1 MQFHEIA
8 MIFKHFDVAL
18 YPNFLNMKKNHI
30 SLVAFAIILSSSVMA
45 QNTVLLSL
53 KKKEV
58 KKVDTLSTELQRYL
72 VLKLNMDGD
81 TSKIDTVSILYNKHI
96 AQLDYLNDP
105 LVPPRYIPAD
115 PDYYRLFV
123 PLAYYYSPVAGYS
136 NMKWKPENRY
146 SMPDLTAELLP
157 YDNRRF
163 TKLKRAN
170 KQVDDALIALY
181 LARPELL
188 VTTEDRI
195 MSREV
200 FREDV
205 KPQMSSK
212 ATVLNFFKPEQ
223 ANDNVGKANMKISR
237 PNWWVIGGNGSLQM
251 TQNYISS
258 NWYKGG
264 DNYYS
269 ALAYLQLFAN
279 YNDREKIQLENML
292 EARVGINSSS
302 SDKYHN
308 YLVNSDQFRF
318 YTKLGVQAIT
328 NWYYTISAEFK
339 TQFLNGYKSDS
350 EELVSAF
357 MAPADLAVSI
367 GMDYKLKKKNI
378 NLSVFMAPLT
388 YNLRY
393 IGNEKVNEVSFGV
406 EKDKYSKNDFG
417 SQLQSTFTWNIL
429 SFISLDSRLN
439 YLTNYEWVR
448 IEWENT
454 FNFVLNR
461 YLSTKLYVHTRFDDS
476 SKPTYGDSFF
486 QVKELLSF
494 GLNYKW

>member
-1 MQFHEIA
+1 MQFHRIA
-8 MIFKHFDVAL
+8 MIFKQFDVAL
-18 YPNFLNMKKNHI
+18 YPNFVNMKKNYI
-30 SLVAFAIILSSSVMA
+30 PLAVFATILSSSVMA
-45 QNTVLLSL
+45 QNTVLPSS

-58 KKVDTLSTELQRYL
+58 AKIDTLSTELQRYL
-72 VLKLNMDGD
+72 VLKLKMDGD
-81 TSKIDTVSILYNKHI
+81 TTKVDTVSILYNKYI
-96 AQLDYLNDP
+96 GQLDYLNDP
-105 LVPPRYIPAD
+105 SVPPRYIPTD
-115 PDYYRLFV
+115 PDYFRMFV
-123 PLAYYYSPVAGYS
+123 PLAYYYSPIAGYS
-136 NMKWKPENRY
+136 NMNWEFENPY
-146 SMPDLTAELLP
+146 SMPDMAAELLP
-157 YDNRRF
+157 YDNRQF
-163 TKLKRAN
+163 TKLKRTN
-170 KQVDDALIALY
+170 KQVDNTLMALY
-181 LARPELL
+181 LSRPDL
-188 VTTEDRI
+188 VVSTEDRI

-205 KPQMSSK
+205 KPEISSK

-223 ANDNVGKANMKISR
+223 ANENVGRANLNMKR
-237 PNWWVIGGNGSLQM
+237 PNWWVTGGNGSLQM

-264 DNYYS
+264 ESNYS
-269 ALAYLQLFAN
+269 ALASLQLYAN
-279 YNDREKIQLENML
+279 YNDREKIQFENFL
-292 EARVGINSSS
+292 EARVGINSTP
-302 SDKYHN
+302 SDKYHD

-318 YTKLGVQAIT
+318 NTKLGIQAIK

-367 GMDYKLKKKNI
+367 GMDYKLKKKKF
-378 NLSVFMAPLT
+378 NLSVFVAPLT

-393 IGNEKVNEVSFGV
+393 VGNKEVNEVKFGL
-406 EKDKYSKNDFG
+406 EEGKYSKNDFG
-417 SQLQSTFTWNIL
+417 SQLQPTLTWNII
-429 SFISLDSRLN
+429 SIISLESRMN

-461 YLSTKLYVHTRFDDS
+461 YLSTKLYVHARFDDS
-476 SKPTYGDSFF
+476 TKPTYGDSFF

>member
-1 MQFHEIA
+1 
-8 MIFKHFDVAL
+8 
-18 YPNFLNMKKNHI
+18 MKKNYI
-30 SLVAFAIILSSSVMA
+30 PLAAFAIILSSSVMA
-45 QNTVLLSL
+45 QNTALPSS

-58 KKVDTLSTELQRYL
+58 VKIDTLSTELQRYL
-72 VLKLNMDGD
+72 ILKLKMDGD
-81 TSKIDTVSILYNKHI
+81 TSKVDTVSILYNKYI
-96 AQLDYLNDP
+96 GQLDYLNDP
-105 LVPPRYIPAD
+105 SVPPRYIPTD
-115 PDYYRLFV
+115 PDYYRMFV
-123 PLAYYYSPVAGYS
+123 PLAYYYSPMAGYS
-136 NMKWKPENRY
+136 KMNWKLEDPY
-146 SMPDLTAELLP
+146 AMPDMTAELLP
-157 YDNRRF
+157 YDNRLF
-163 TKLKRAN
+163 TRLKRAN
-170 KQVDDALIALY
+170 KQVDNALMALY
-181 LARPELL
+181 LTRPDLI

-205 KPQMSSK
+205 KPEISSK

-223 ANDNVGKANMKISR
+223 ANENVGKANLNMKR
-237 PNWWVIGGNGSLQM
+237 PNWWDTGGNGSLQM
-251 TQNYISS
+251 TQNYVSS

-264 DNYYS
+264 ESNYS
-269 ALAYLQLFAN
+269 ALASLQLYAN
-279 YNDREKIQLENML
+279 YNDREKIQFENFL
-292 EARVGINSSS
+292 EARVGINSTP
-302 SDKYHN
+302 SDKYHD

-318 YTKLGVQAIT
+318 NTKLGIQAIK

-357 MAPADLAVSI
+357 LAPADLAVSI
-367 GMDYKLKKKNI
+367 GMDYKLKKKKF
-378 NLSVFMAPLT
+378 NLSVFIAPLT

-393 IGNEKVNEVSFGV
+393 VGNKEVNEVKFGL
-406 EKDKYSKNDFG
+406 EEGKYSKNDFG
-417 SQLQSTFTWNIL
+417 SQLQPTLTWNII
-429 SFISLDSRLN
+429 SIISLESRMN

-461 YLSTKLYVHTRFDDS
+461 YLSTKLYVHARFDDS